1 MKKRFE
7 IAVAFIMVVV
17 LCLALTGCGQ
27 NTSKPATSNND
38 VTQPDVGGGENHESD
53 TTATQEPI
61 APSASIDNKN
71 PQQDANGMWVFE
83 VRGHEV
89 KLRTNIWDYIGT
101 NETANFFRLTSLARD
116 LGYTERYNYDGLHM
130 NKRSDGSLVFVGF
143 QEHDFGAST
152 EIMVGTE
159 TGIWSSVRYQS
170 YDASK
175 MEYVYE
181 NSHFPV
187 SFEFIVLCT
196 YALEYNQ
203 DGAHD
208 DTFSTILE
216 DYSGGGSGYVLPGP
230 E

>member
-1 MKKRFE
+1 MRKRFG
-7 IAVAFIMVVV
+7 IAVAFIMVIV

-38 VTQPDVGGGENHESD
+38 VVQPDVSGGENHEEN
-53 TTATQEPI
+53 TTSTG
-61 APSASIDNKN
+61 IDNKN
-71 PQQDANGMWVFE
+71 PQQDVNGLWVFE

-101 NETANFFRLTSLARD
+101 DETANFFRLTSLARN

-130 NKRSDGSLVFVGF
+130 NKRSDGTLVFVGF
-143 QEHDFGAST
+143 QEHDLGAST

-159 TGIWSSVRYQS
+159 TGIWSSVRYQN
-170 YDASK
+170 YDTSK

-181 NSHFPV
+181 NNHFPV

-208 DTFSTILE
+208 DTFSTILA
-216 DYSGGGSGYVLPGP
+216 DYPGYVLPSP

>member
-1 MKKRFE
+1 MKKRFG
-7 IAVAFIMVVV
+7 IAVAFIMVIV

-38 VTQPDVGGGENHESD
+38 VVQPDVSGGENHEEK
-53 TTATQEPI
+53 TTSTQEPLSPP
-61 APSASIDNKN
+61 AGIDNKN
-71 PQQDANGMWVFE
+71 PQQDVNGLWVFE

-101 NETANFFRLTSLARD
+101 DETANFFRLTSLARD

-130 NKRSDGSLVFVGF
+130 NKRSDGTLVFVGF
-143 QEHDFGAST
+143 QEQDLGAST
-152 EIMVGTE
+152 QIMGGTE
-159 TGIWSSVRYQS
+159 TVIWSSVRYQN
-170 YDASK
+170 YDTSK

-181 NSHFPV
+181 NNHFPG

-208 DTFSTILE
+208 DTFSTILA
-216 DYSGGGSGYVLPGP
+216 DYPGYVLPSP

>member
-1 MKKRFE
+1 M
-7 IAVAFIMVVV
+7 
-17 LCLALTGCGQ
+17 
-27 NTSKPATSNND
+27 S
-38 VTQPDVGGGENHESD
+38 GGENHEEN
-53 TTATQEPI
+53 TTSTQEPVSPP
-61 APSASIDNKN
+61 AGIDNKN
-71 PQQDANGMWVFE
+71 PQQDVNGLWVFE

-101 NETANFFRLTSLARD
+101 DETANFFRLTSLARN

-130 NKRSDGSLVFVGF
+130 NKRSDGTLVFVGF
-143 QEHDFGAST
+143 QEHDLGAST

-159 TGIWSSVRYQS
+159 TGIWSSVRYQN
-170 YDASK
+170 YDTSK

-181 NSHFPV
+181 NNHFPV

-208 DTFSTILE
+208 DTFSTILA
-216 DYSGGGSGYVLPGP
+216 DYPGYVLPSP